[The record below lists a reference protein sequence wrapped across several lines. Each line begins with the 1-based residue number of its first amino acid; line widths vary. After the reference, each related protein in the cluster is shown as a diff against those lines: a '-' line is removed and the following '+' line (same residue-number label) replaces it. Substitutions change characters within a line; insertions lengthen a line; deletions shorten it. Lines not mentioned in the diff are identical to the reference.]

1 MLLLSLL
8 LLLLLR
14 LLPKL
19 LRLRLKLL
27 LRLLLRLLKLLLK
40 LLLRLL
46 LERLLRL
53 LLKVILLLLWEL
65 LLLLLL
71 LLELF
76 ARTSFL
82 SGQRGLRRRR
92 LLRQGRLQESRRRGL
107 LHPSVLMA
115 KFLSISPETGQV
127 GKRRGR
133 MPETGGVFGRRGLS
147 TPRAGLERVEDRGLA
162 RFCGSEREAA
172 FPA

>member
-1 MLLLSLL
+1 LLLLSLL
-8 LLLLLR
+8 LKLRLR

-27 LRLLLRLLKLLLK
+27 LRLLLKLLLK

-46 LERLLRL
+46 LELLLRL
-53 LLKVILLLLWEL
+53 LLKVILLLLRE

-76 ARTSFL
+76 ARKSFL
-82 SGQRGLRRRR
+82 GGQRGLRRRR

-107 LHPSVLMA
+107 LHLSVLRA
-115 KFLSISPETGQV
+115 KFLSITPETGQV
-127 GKRRGR
+127 GKRRGS
-133 MPETGGVFGRRGLS
+133 MSETGRVFGRWGLS
-147 TPRAGLERVEDRGLA
+147 TPRAGLERVKDRCFTRSG
-162 RFCGSEREAA
+162 GSEREAA